1 MINQIPFQAPDS
13 MSEQIAQHIGKKII
27 SGNLAPKER
36 IQEIKISS
44 ELSVSRGSVR
54 EALLILQQRHLVT
67 IQARKGATVSE
78 LSIHH
83 VNALYDFYVTLLE
96 MLTTSLAARWEDIEL
111 VTPLL
116 DKIKSIEN
124 LNERSQKHIELIL
137 EAGFEVMRDA
147 AKLVNN
153 PYLQEA
159 LENLQPAIHRTYYL
173 AMQVR
178 HDGIKDSRIFLQ
190 KMAEGVVKRDNSL
203 LIESIREFAEGQRK
217 AVLSAL
223 K

>member
-1 MINQIPFQAPDS
+1 MNNPTPFQAPDS

-27 SGNLAPKER
+27 SGSLAPKER

-54 EALLILQQRHLVT
+54 EALLILQQRHLVS

-78 LSIHH
+78 LSVDH
-83 VNALYDFYVTLLE
+83 VNALYDFYAALLE
-96 MLTTSLAARWEDIEL
+96 MLTTSLAAKWKHIEL
-111 VTPLL
+111 ITPLL
-116 DKIKSIEN
+116 EKIKRLEH
-124 LNERSQKHIELIL
+124 LNEGSQKDIELIL

-153 PYLQEA
+153 PYLQET

-178 HDGIKDSRIFLQ
+178 HDGIQDSRIFLQ
-190 KMAEGVVKRDNSL
+190 KMAEGVVNRDNNL
-203 LIESIREFAEGQRK
+203 LIKSIRVFAEGQRA

-223 K
+223 E

>member
-1 MINQIPFQAPDS
+1 

-44 ELSVSRGSVR
+44 ELNVSRGSVR

-67 IQARKGATVSE
+67 IKPRKGAIVSE
-78 LSIHH
+78 LSAHH
-83 VNALYDFYVTLLE
+83 VNALYDFYITLLE
-96 MLTTSLAARWEDIEL
+96 MLTTSLATHWIDIES

-116 DKIKSIEN
+116 DKIKRLEN
-124 LNERSQKHIELIL
+124 LNEGSQKNIELIL
-137 EAGFEVMRDA
+137 EAGFDVMRDA

-153 PYLQEA
+153 PYLKEA

-178 HDGIKDSRIFLQ
+178 QNGIQDSRIFLQ
-190 KMAEGVVKRDNSL
+190 KMAEGVVNRDSKL
-203 LIESIREFAEGQRK
+203 LIESIGVFAEGQRT